1 MNWAAIKKSLSHAFE
16 VSDGRSE
23 ISEEDMALLNK
34 IASFIVRRRLVAP
47 ATMLLGTVRPL
58 NFVGSSIM
66 NFFKPT
72 LGTLLAK
79 YEYERLEKML
89 EKRCTIELLVECI
102 EQQNRSNETNNRNGE
117 VTGCQKT
124 KSMSS

>member
-1 MNWAAIKKSLSHAFE
+1 MK
-16 VSDGRSE
+16 
-23 ISEEDMALLNK
+23 
-34 IASFIVRRRLVAP
+34 
-47 ATMLLGTVRPL
+47 
-58 NFVGSSIM
+58 
-66 NFFKPT
+66 
-72 LGTLLAK
+72 
-79 YEYERLEKML
+79 YERLEKML